1 MAKIDKPNE
10 TQSRKDR
17 YQDDKPSFFRQLREK
32 YWDGPEPEELTF
44 ATKHQHGRKK
54 DKKKIVVY
62 FLLGLTVASTLGALA
77 TPIIRNI
84 QAPKPKEEMK
94 SNVTA
99 DQALEHEKDKVTKAS
114 EEKAEKAKKE
124 EAAKK
129 EEEQKTIDQ
138 KVKEELEKESAKVV
152 EEYNKKLEEATKSV
166 QSANSDAAKAKADK
180 EALQKQVDELKQQ
193 LAQAQQ
199 NKQPAQS
206 QPSQPTTPS
215 SSDRV
220 SIPQYQ

>member
-1 MAKIDKPNE
+1 MAKLDKPNE

-17 YQDDKPSFFRQLREK
+17 YKDDKPSFFQQLREK

-99 DQALEHEKDKVTKAS
+99 DQALQHEKDKVTKAS

-124 EAAKK
+124 DEAKK
-129 EEEQKTIDQ
+129 EEEQ
-138 KVKEELEKESAKVV
+138 VV

-206 QPSQPTTPS
+206 QPAQPTAPS
-215 SSDRV
+215 SADRV
-220 SIPQYQ
+220 NIPQ

>member
-193 LAQAQQ
+193 LAQAQP

-220 SIPQYQ
+220 SIPQ

>member
-1 MAKIDKPNE
+1 MAKINNTNE

-17 YQDDKPSFFRQLREK
+17 YQDDKPSFFRQLRKK

-124 EAAKK
+124 EAAKRK
-129 EEEQKTIDQ
+129 K
-138 KVKEELEKESAKVV
+138 
-152 EEYNKKLEEATKSV
+152 NKKLLTKKSKR
-166 QSANSDAAKAKADK
+166 SWKKKA
-180 EALQKQVDELKQQ
+180 LKW
-193 LAQAQQ
+193 LR
-199 NKQPAQS
+199 N
-206 QPSQPTTPS
+206 TTKN
-215 SSDRV
+215 
-220 SIPQYQ
+220 